1 MGDKMSMNS
10 DVYGNHEPNL
20 DNFDNFSKFK
30 IVYEKEI
37 LESKQ
42 SVLDI
47 GGADGEFIKQI
58 ERI

>member
-30 IVYEKEI
+30 IVYNGKFFF
-37 LESKQ
+37 SHK
-42 SVLDI
+42 
-47 GGADGEFIKQI
+47 DGVNSYNAKSFIKQL